1 VHPEAEVGETV
12 MVNSRQRA
20 IVDERRFDRGSWTA
34 LGVVLVVIE
43 AMITTTI
50 LSLARVGDGC
60 LMGGQQHSCGEPHR
74 LENWL

>member
-1 VHPEAEVGETV
+1 
-12 MVNSRQRA
+12 MVNSRLRA

-60 LMGGQQHSCGEPHR
+60 LIDASNIDPGALMAYSRCRQTIWQAQGAA
-74 LENWL
+74 